1 MLVQEALAGATYE
14 PLFALATDVLKK
26 TTLRPPYKEVR
37 AGACCLSPPSLLLLF
52 LGQCIKCD
60 QDTPFPLP
68 HAPGTWCLLFFEQN
82 SEQSVKIPKA
92 LAKIVRAVV
101 DVEDPSPGRERRA

>member
-37 AGACCLSPPSLLLLF
+37 AWAFLPQPSLLLLF

-60 QDTPFPLP
+60 QDTP
-68 HAPGTWCLLFFEQN
+68 
-82 SEQSVKIPKA
+82 
-92 LAKIVRAVV
+92 
-101 DVEDPSPGRERRA
+101 PSPPRSWHMVLVVL